1 MKLIVWPLQNL
12 TFVIMLIQ
20 VCESWQ
26 MYQEIWMSTKDAG
39 RIKDIYFH
47 TAEG

>member
-1 MKLIVWPLQNL
+1 
-12 TFVIMLIQ
+12 MLIQ

-26 MYQEIWMSTKDAG
+26 MYQEIRMNIKDAG

-47 TAEG
+47 IAEG

>member
-1 MKLIVWPLQNL
+1 M

-20 VCESWQ
+20 VSESWL
-26 MYQEIWMSTKDAG
+26 MYQEIWMNTKDAG

-47 TAEG
+47 IAEG